1 MRHTWP
7 APLSSGEGLGVRPR
21 EWRMANVEWRVAAKS
36 ILLEEDNCAQ
46 AHDFN
51 LGARDLGVQVRA
63 GKRKSHIEHN
73 LE

>member
-1 MRHTWP
+1 
-7 APLSSGEGLGVRPR
+7 
-21 EWRMANVEWRVAAKS
+21 MANVEWRVAAKS